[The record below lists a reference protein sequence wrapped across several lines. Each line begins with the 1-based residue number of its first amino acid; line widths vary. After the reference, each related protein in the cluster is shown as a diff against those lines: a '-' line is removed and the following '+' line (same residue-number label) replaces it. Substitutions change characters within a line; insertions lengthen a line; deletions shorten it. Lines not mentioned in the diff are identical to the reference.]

1 MAAKSM
7 RALVRAEQES
17 GRKRA
22 RAVVRQRKR
31 AITRRSAVLQ
41 KRQVKARA
49 VESSPARGTVE
60 IPRVRIRAAGAAGNA
75 GVIVAEGDSWFDY
88 PGTDVLG
95 ILEDDYAYEV
105 ESVAHK
111 GDRIEDMA
119 YGDDQLVELA
129 RRLERLLRRQVVP
142 KAILLSG
149 GGNDIAGAEFGV
161 LLNHQRSG
169 IPGLNQ
175 RIIEG
180 IIDERLRLS
189 YVRIISE
196 VTTVCEECVDRRI
209 PIVVHGYDHPVP
221 DGRGFFGGWFF
232 LPGPWLEPGFRAK
245 GFSEL
250 SERTTLMRTLIDRF
264 NVMLQDVVGL
274 PGFGHVKY
282 LNLRGTLTT
291 GAGYK
296 RAWANELHPTKDGF
310 QAVTKKFAALL
321 ERL

>member
-7 RALVRAEQES
+7 RALLRAEQES
-17 GRKRA
+17 GRERA
-22 RAVVRQRKR
+22 RAVVRDRKR
-31 AITRRSAVLQ
+31 AITRRSAVL
-41 KRQVKARA
+41 KRKVKARS
-49 VESSPARGTVE
+49 VVSSAARGTVE
-60 IPRVRIRAAGAAGNA
+60 IPQVRIRAAGASGNA

-88 PGTDVLG
+88 PGADVLG

-111 GDRIEDMA
+111 GDRVEDMA
-119 YGDDQLVELA
+119 YGDDQLVELS

-149 GGNDIAGAEFGV
+149 GGNDIAGDEFGV

-169 IPGLNQ
+169 IRGLNP
-175 RIIEG
+175 RIVEG

-189 YVRIISE
+189 YVRILSA
-196 VTTVCEECVDRRI
+196 VTTVCDECVGRRI
-209 PIVVHGYDHPVP
+209 PVVVHGYDHPVP

-232 LPGPWLEPGFRAK
+232 FPGPWLEPGFRAK
-245 GFSEL
+245 GFSQL
-250 SERTTLMRTLIDRF
+250 SERTILMRTLIDRF
-264 NVMLQDVVGL
+264 NAMLQDVVGL

-282 LNLRGTLTT
+282 LDLRGTLTT

-310 QAVTKKFAALL
+310 QAVTKKFATLL